1 MIFKKIGVCM
11 VNLQQLVTV
20 IGHWHSQCPVATIAR
35 LRRDK
40 LLEAKKAFELRNGG
54 ENRLSEVNHD
64 YSNLDTWGANSL

>member
-1 MIFKKIGVCM
+1 M

-40 LLEAKKAFELRNGG
+40 LLEAKKAFELRKVGRTG
-54 ENRLSEVNHD
+54 SQR
-64 YSNLDTWGANSL
+64 